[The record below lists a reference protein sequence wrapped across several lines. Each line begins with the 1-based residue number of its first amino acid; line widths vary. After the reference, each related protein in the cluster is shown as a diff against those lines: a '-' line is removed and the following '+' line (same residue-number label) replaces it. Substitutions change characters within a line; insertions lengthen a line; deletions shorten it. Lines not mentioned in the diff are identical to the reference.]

1 MRVHLTRKRH
11 IRTIT
16 HVMALPETDP
26 SRRHTAP
33 QRNMSVCRECSA
45 RKIMGNVCRIAG
57 LENKQ
62 GTRPTRE
69 AAVREDISLTVIP
82 AGCVNG
88 YADLAAPA
96 A

>member
-1 MRVHLTRKRH
+1 
-11 IRTIT
+11 
-16 HVMALPETDP
+16 
-26 SRRHTAP
+26 
-33 QRNMSVCRECSA
+33 
-45 RKIMGNVCRIAG
+45 MGNVCRIAG